1 MDIAAHRAYVES
13 TLARTHEA
21 LRQWADVAAVYA
33 RRFAPDD
40 EVPDDEVGPITN
52 MLEAMERQLRVK
64 QSLYERMRTVPAE
77 HPSDTSWQRW
87 KLRRALRKSAAAVV
101 GDLPQAQARAAAL
114 DAERDL

>member
-87 KLRRALRKSAAAVV
+87 KLRRALRKKRTSWRHACRHQSHRCRVCR
-101 GDLPQAQARAAAL
+101 RAPPG
-114 DAERDL
+114 